1 MNIFA
6 VEQQKSKQY
15 PIPLDEYLL
24 SSFFFLFFIL
34 NENNP
39 TWHFYLSVAAI
50 EGRFKHTNLMR

>member
-24 SSFFFLFFIL
+24 SSSFFFFFLL
-34 NENNP
+34 TEKTP